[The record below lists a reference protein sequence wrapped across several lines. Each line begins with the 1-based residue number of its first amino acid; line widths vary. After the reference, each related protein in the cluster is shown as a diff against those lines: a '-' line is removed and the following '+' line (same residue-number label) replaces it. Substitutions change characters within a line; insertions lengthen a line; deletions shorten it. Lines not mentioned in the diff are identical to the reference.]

1 MILCLRNIWN
11 MIFYLTGQYKN
22 KEKQIIN
29 NKWTTEIL
37 IRSRNTK
44 NSLLNNLKEIFRVKF
59 SFITKNLWKVFQ
71 TWTAYCP
78 LYSFWLF
85 FDSAFSIA
93 SSCGREFFV
102 GFFIDGLKVDNEKKT
117 SEKTSEHWGL
127 IWQIEKLHLY
137 VVVCP
142 PFSTKVKWEVKQR
155 DMENITINII
165 PLMKR
170 AFSKWEQAF
179 NIC

>member
-1 MILCLRNIWN
+1 M
-11 MIFYLTGQYKN
+11 MFYLTGQYKN

-44 NSLLNNLKEIFRVKF
+44 NSLLNNLKEIFQVKF

-71 TWTAYCP
+71 TRTAYCP

-93 SSCGREFFV
+93 TSCGRGVLSWLFHWWIKSGQRKKDLRKNLRALRFN
-102 GFFIDGLKVDNEKKT
+102 LANRKT
-117 SEKTSEHWGL
+117 SSL
-127 IWQIEKLHLY
+127 RRRL
-137 VVVCP
+137 
-142 PFSTKVKWEVKQR
+142 S
-155 DMENITINII
+155 
-165 PLMKR
+165 PLFRESQMR
-170 AFSKWEQAF
+170 RET
-179 NIC
+179 NRHGEYNN